1 MLAALRAFLDE
12 ISGAP
17 ARARPFEAA
26 DYRLAAAALLV
37 HLAAIDGVCDAGETQ
52 LLHRLVET
60 RFGLDP
66 AAASALIAAA
76 AESERE
82 AVDLYRFTSVLKR
95 TLDEDGRRAVIG
107 MLWEMAYADGEVHE
121 FEENV
126 IWRVAELLGV
136 SSRDRVALRQAAKDA
151 GKSAGEDAGAPT
163 TPGPWGG

>member
-1 MLAALRAFLDE
+1 MLDVLRNFLDD
-12 ISGAP
+12 ISGASAKP
-17 ARARPFEAA
+17 RPFEAA

-37 HLAAIDGVCDAGETQ
+37 HLASIDGEFDAGEKV
-52 LLHRLVET
+52 LLQRLVES
-60 RFGLDP
+60 RFGL
-66 AAASALIAAA
+66 ASADARALIAAA

-95 TLDEDGRRAVIG
+95 MLDEDGRHAVIG

-136 SSRDRVALRQAAKDA
+136 STRDRVALRQAAKDA
-151 GKSAGEDAGAPT
+151 GGPAA
-163 TPGPWGG
+163 PGPWGG

>member
-1 MLAALRAFLDE
+1 MLDALRNFLDE

-17 ARARPFEAA
+17 SRPRPLEAA
-26 DYRLAAAALLV
+26 DHLLAAAALLV
-37 HLAAIDGVCDAGETQ
+37 HLASIDGAFDAGERT
-52 LLHRLVET
+52 LLQSLVET
-60 RFGLDP
+60 RFGL
-66 AAASALIAAA
+66 SATDARTLIASA

-95 TLDEDGRRAVIG
+95 MLDEEGRHAVIG

-136 SSRDRVALRQAAKDA
+136 STRDRVALRQTARDA
-151 GKSAGEDAGAPT
+151 GKPT
-163 TPGPWGG
+163 TPGPTPGPWGRID

>member
-1 MLAALRAFLDE
+1 MLDALRNFLDE

-17 ARARPFEAA
+17 SRPRPFEAA

-37 HLAAIDGVCDAGETQ
+37 HLASIDGAFDAGEKA
-52 LLHRLVET
+52 LLQNLVET
-60 RFGLDP
+60 RFGLS
-66 AAASALIAAA
+66 SADARLLIASA

-82 AVDLYRFTSVLKR
+82 AVDLFRFTSVLKR
-95 TLDEDGRRAVIG
+95 TLDENGRHAVIG

-136 SSRDRVALRQAAKDA
+136 STRDRVALRQAARDA
-151 GKSAGEDAGAPT
+151 GKPT

>member
-1 MLAALRAFLDE
+1 MLSALRNFLDE
-12 ISGAP
+12 ISGGS

-37 HLAAIDGVCDAGETQ
+37 HLASIDGEFGDDEKS
-52 LLHRLVET
+52 LLQSLVET
-60 RFGLDP
+60 RFALAP
-66 AAASALIAAA
+66 ADARALIATA
-76 AESERE
+76 AESERD

-95 TLDEDGRRAVIG
+95 MLDEEGRQAVIG

-136 SSRDRVALRQAAKDA
+136 STRDRVALRQSAKDA
-151 GKSAGEDAGAPT
+151 GGPI
-163 TPGPWGG
+163 TPGPWGERG